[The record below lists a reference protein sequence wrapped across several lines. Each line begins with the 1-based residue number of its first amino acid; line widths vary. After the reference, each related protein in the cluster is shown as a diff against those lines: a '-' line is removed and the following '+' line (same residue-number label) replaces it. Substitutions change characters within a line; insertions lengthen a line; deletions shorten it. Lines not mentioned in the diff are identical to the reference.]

1 MTVVGAGAAIVM
13 AALAVGS
20 TQMRFGGKGKRTTD
34 KKRESPE
41 ETTVDKAH
49 IGQNENCIVKIAL
62 VQPPSRSASAQAII
76 SLLYLALVIG
86 AISVLT
92 GRLEPVC

>member
-20 TQMRFGGKGKRTTD
+20 TRMRFGGKGKRTTD
-34 KKRESPE
+34 KKRESTE

-86 AISVLT
+86 AISIST
-92 GRLEPVC
+92 GRLELVC